1 MNLTGKP
8 HAKMAL
14 KLGFVIKEGRK
25 HILVYD
31 QRGNFITIFSRGK
44 IKKKGTLAAIIKQMG
59 ITAEELQSLLQMN
72 KKTAG

>member
-1 MNLTGKP
+1 MNLTGK
-8 HAKMAL
+8 HLAKVAL
-14 KLGFVIKEGRK
+14 KLGFMTKKGRK

-59 ITAEELQSLLQMN
+59 LTAEELQNLL
-72 KKTAG
+72 

>member
-1 MNLTGKP
+1 MNLTGK
-8 HAKMAL
+8 HLAKVAR
-14 KLGFVIKEGRK
+14 KLGFVIREGRK

-59 ITAEELQSLLQMN
+59 LTATELQDLL
-72 KKTAG
+72 